1 MSRAFT
7 GLIAVGLALLCF
19 GVSPGV
25 IAAQWSAPY
34 TAFPEGPAEAWQTV
48 LSFLAAA
55 GLDAWLPAVGLALP
69 ILVGFAF
76 LIRRLARRRKSP
88 STPVDGAESGEG
100 REPPA
105 DTVKMTDAVML
116 SVSEASPR
124 GQEILRSA
132 QDDAY
137 QDQRVKGLASVG
149 PPSAAAAPEGG
160 EAAVSVEATGPLEE
174 DRSRTAVALVAMGQE
189 AARKGDREVA
199 YGLIRQA
206 LETDPRN
213 VDAWIWLAATT
224 ESPRESVICLKTA
237 LLLDPEN
244 PKAKRGLAYYQPQ
257 LDESGGEQ

>member
-7 GLIAVGLALLCF
+7 GLMAAGLALLCF

-25 IAAQWSAPY
+25 VAAQWSVPY

-55 GLDAWLPAVGLALP
+55 ELDGWLPAVGLALP
-69 ILVGFAF
+69 VLVGFAF

-100 REPPA
+100 RKPPA
-105 DTVKMTDAVML
+105 PETALARAQESPEGPEVTARLAATDVPTVG
-116 SVSEASPR
+116 EGGP
-124 GQEILRSA
+124 SA
-132 QDDAY
+132 PS
-137 QDQRVKGLASVG
+137 LASVG
-149 PPSAAAAPEGG
+149 PIPADTSPEGG
-160 EAAVSVEATGPLEE
+160 GATDPGEPPDSPEE
-174 DRSRTAVALVAMGQE
+174 DRPQVAGALVAMGQE
-189 AARKGDREVA
+189 AAWKGDREVA

-206 LETDPRN
+206 LETDPRS